1 MPFVTSSGE
10 CSSVKMV
17 KCDTL
22 IFSHDGMHLHKINVC
37 NMYSKLLKY
46 AFLNNMIKNEGII
59 MQTSGCVDYYF
70 FKFRGF
76 KLIC

>member
-1 MPFVTSSGE
+1 
-10 CSSVKMV
+10 
-17 KCDTL
+17 
-22 IFSHDGMHLHKINVC
+22 
-37 NMYSKLLKY
+37 MYSKLLKY